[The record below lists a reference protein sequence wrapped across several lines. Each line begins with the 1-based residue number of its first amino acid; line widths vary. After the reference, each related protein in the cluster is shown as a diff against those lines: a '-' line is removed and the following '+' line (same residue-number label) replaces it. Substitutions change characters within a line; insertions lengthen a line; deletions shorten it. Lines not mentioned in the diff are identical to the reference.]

1 MRALLREFGYLRL
14 LAVLIAFLPFF
25 VLPAL
30 GVVWLWHSGQLLVWF
45 LVTAGCGFLGYGLH
59 WLSRLYS
66 RSQLPPATGPEAHW
80 PPDSHEAWQHVE
92 ARASEA
98 TPEQY
103 PLSDATGLFRLGRD
117 TVEDVARHYH
127 PHRER
132 PLLELTVPH
141 MLLIIE
147 RASRELR
154 ADIVDHVP
162 LSHRLTLGSMARLR
176 RWRDTAV
183 RLEGLYRLGHAAVDP
198 TSVVF
203 RELRRDLGNRVLGYG
218 SEQVQTWLLRE
229 YIRKVGYYA
238 IELYSGRL
246 LLASE
251 TPVESVTRA
260 SQLQQQ
266 ESEGR
271 PESSE
276 PLRILLLGRANS
288 GRSSLVNALEGEPV
302 AAVDSAAGTTGA
314 IEAYSWGSSDGDEVL
329 LIDTPGVEGEAL
341 DTATLRREVLGA
353 DLVLWVT
360 PALRAD
366 REGERAVLERIRDWF
381 REDPSRRPPP
391 LIGVVTGVDAVRPA
405 REWAPPYTLAE
416 PATPKARNI
425 VAAVEAVGGEL
436 EFDARHRVGVSLSGD
451 APFNVTPGLVG
462 LMEGQLDEARR
473 IRLLRCLRERR
484 RDETWR
490 YLWRQVRNAGQTA
503 LAKARER
510 H

>member
-14 LAVLIAFLPFF
+14 VAVAVSFLPLL

-30 GVVWLWHSGQLLVWF
+30 GVVWLWESGQLLVWF
-45 LVTAGCGFLGYGLH
+45 LVLAGCGTLGYALH
-59 WLSRLYS
+59 WAARALSRK
-66 RSQLPPATGPEAHW
+66 QVPPATQPAEHW
-80 PPDSHEAWQHVE
+80 PPDSHQAWQRVE
-92 ARASEA
+92 ARADEA

-103 PLSDATGLFRLGRD
+103 PLSDATGLFWLGRE
-117 TVEDVARHYH
+117 TLQEVAHHYH
-127 PHRER
+127 PRRER
-132 PLLELTVPH
+132 PLLELTLPH

-147 RASRELR
+147 RASSELR
-154 ADIVDHVP
+154 AEIVDHVP

-176 RWRDTAV
+176 RWRETAV
-183 RLEGLYRLGHAAVDP
+183 RLEGIYRLGHAAVDP

-246 LLASE
+246 LLESE
-251 TPVESVTRA
+251 TPVDSVTRA

-266 ESEGR
+266 ESQAR
-271 PESSE
+271 ADAPE
-276 PLRILLLGRANS
+276 PLRILLLGRGNS
-288 GRSSLVNALEGEPV
+288 GRSSLVNALLGEPV
-302 AAVDSAAGTTGA
+302 APEDSTAGTSETVQ
-314 IEAYSWGSSDGDEVL
+314 AYSWASSGGDEVL
-329 LIDTPGVEGEAL
+329 LIDTPGLESDAL

-366 REGERAVLERIRDWF
+366 REGEREVLERIRGWF
-381 REDPSRRPPP
+381 RDDPSRRPPP
-391 LIGVVTGVDAVRPA
+391 LLGVVTGVDAVRPA
-405 REWAPPYTLAE
+405 REWQPPYSLVQ

-425 VAAVEAVGGEL
+425 VAAMTAVGDEL
-436 EFDARHRVGVSLSGD
+436 SLEGRHCVAVSLQGET
-451 APFNVTPGLVG
+451 PFNVSPGLVEV
-462 LMEGQLDEARR
+462 MENELDEARR
-473 IRLLRCLRERR
+473 VRLLRCLRERR

-490 YLWRQVRNAGQTA
+490 YLWRQVRNSAQA
-503 LAKARER
+503 LASRAGRR
-510 H
+510 G

>member
-1 MRALLREFGYLRL
+1 MKSLLREFGYLRL
-14 LAVLIAFLPFF
+14 VAVVVSFLPLV

-30 GVVWLWHSGQLLVWF
+30 GLVWLWDSGQLLIWF
-45 LVTAGCGFLGYGLH
+45 LVLAGCGLLGYGLH
-59 WLSRLYS
+59 WLSRVSS
-66 RSQLPPATGPEAHW
+66 RSQLPPATAPEAHW
-80 PPDSHEAWQHVE
+80 PPDSHDAWQHVE

-127 PHRER
+127 PRRER

-154 ADIVDHVP
+154 AEIVDHVP

-246 LLASE
+246 LLEPE

-260 SQLQQQ
+260 SRLQQR

-271 PESSE
+271 SEASE

-288 GRSSLVNALEGEPV
+288 GRSSLINALVGEPV
-302 AAVDSAAGTTGA
+302 AAVDSAAGTTGV
-314 IEAYSWGSSDGDEVL
+314 IEAYRWGSSDGDEVL

-366 REGERAVLERIRDWF
+366 RERERAVLERIRGWF

-391 LIGVVTGVDAVRPA
+391 LIGVVTGVDAVCPA
-405 REWAPPYTLAE
+405 REWAPPYALAE
-416 PATPKARNI
+416 TETPKARNI
-425 VAAVEAVGGEL
+425 VAAVEAVGQAL
-436 EFDARHRVGVSLSGD
+436 DLDARHRVAVSLNGD
-451 APFNVTPGLVG
+451 MPFNVTPGLVE
-462 LMEGQLDEARR
+462 LMENQLDEARR

-490 YLWRQVRNAGQTA
+490 YLWRQVRNAGQAAFEKTR
-503 LAKARER
+503 KSN
-510 H
+510 